1 MHHYSPA
8 TAPFADIQI
17 GRHARASL
25 RSSADCSNSQK
36 VLRTTSNFSILLS
49 VGQAASSL
57 SQVRAGRLIR
67 LDRQRCGRGR
77 GNRDLLVRRTGSGTT
92 SMFPPGAVQPPK
104 RGKVAPFV
112 SMWLLESFR
121 NEPKVRPKT
130 WFTVHDALPG
140 SSTLCI
146 NFYAQ
151 SATSTNHT
159 RFFRA
164 CGRNTYWRLPELIP
178 KHGLAHA
185 YLAITPDRR
194 LLLPRIQGVCVH
206 NSGYTSMNR
215 HRIFALG
222 LLS

>member
-1 MHHYSPA
+1 M
-8 TAPFADIQI
+8 D
-17 GRHARASL
+17 
-25 RSSADCSNSQK
+25 
-36 VLRTTSNFSILLS
+36 
-49 VGQAASSL
+49 L
-57 SQVRAGRLIR
+57 SQVRSGRGSRR
-67 LDRQRCGRGR
+67 LDCFFGIWQHVKRIQRKLSRPTSELSRQRCGRGR

-92 SMFPPGAVQPPK
+92 SMLPPGAVQPPK

-185 YLAITPDRR
+185 YLALTPDRR

-206 NSGYTSMNR
+206 NSGSTSQSWNTSVLVR
-215 HRIFALG
+215 LAQ
-222 LLS
+222 